1 MSFLQLTQKSQS
13 ISFVRS
19 DTQVNKATISAANPD
34 AIDLDAMDDD
44 DEGDGEPDE
53 QSASEDEH
61 DEDQEEGTKGKR
73 HKRDAVAIENRA
85 VPAEVFGGLAK
96 KTQEPEEDD
105 D

>member
-1 MSFLQLTQKSQS
+1 LQLAQKSQ

-34 AIDLDAMDDD
+34 AIDLDVMDDD

-61 DEDQEEGTKGKR
+61 DEDQEEEGTKGKR

>member
-1 MSFLQLTQKSQS
+1 LQLAQKSQ

-19 DTQVNKATISAANPD
+19 DTQVNKATISAVNPD
-34 AIDLDAMDDD
+34 AIDLDAMDD
-44 DEGDGEPDE
+44 EGDGEPDE
-53 QSASEDEH
+53 QEASED
-61 DEDQEEGTKGKR
+61 DEEEEEEGTKGKR

-96 KTQEPEEDD
+96 KTHEPEEDD